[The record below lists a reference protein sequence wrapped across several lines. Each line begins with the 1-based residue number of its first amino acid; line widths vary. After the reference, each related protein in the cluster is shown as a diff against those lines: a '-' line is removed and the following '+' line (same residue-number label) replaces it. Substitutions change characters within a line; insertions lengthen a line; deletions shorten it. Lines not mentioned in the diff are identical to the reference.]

1 MSLWKLFINA
11 GTVIGVFRTIVSEV
25 QSWIKEKRPPSKAD
39 LKILIDA
46 VEKLFDSG
54 VIDFPDLDEKEIVQG
69 LESIKNQL

>member
-1 MSLWKLFINA
+1 
-11 GTVIGVFRTIVSEV
+11 
-25 QSWIKEKRPPSKAD
+25 
-39 LKILIDA
+39 LIDA